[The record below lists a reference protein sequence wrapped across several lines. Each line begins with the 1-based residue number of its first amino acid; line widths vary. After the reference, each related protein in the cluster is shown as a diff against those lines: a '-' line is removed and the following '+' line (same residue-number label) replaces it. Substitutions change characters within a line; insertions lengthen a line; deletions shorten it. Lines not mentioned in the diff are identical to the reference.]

1 MFFVGEDKIFGQTFM
16 IFLAVTVYAIMGF
29 IFFMEW
35 LDYFLADEDMN
46 QEMRRFSSF
55 ALIIATVLWPIVV
68 PLAYLEVLR
77 FQKKHKAVIELL
89 RKTKKTIY
97 NND

>member
-1 MFFVGEDKIFGQTFM
+1 M
-16 IFLAVTVYAIMGF
+16 IFLAVTVYAIMGS
-29 IFFMEW
+29 IFFIEW
-35 LDYFLADEDMN
+35 LDYFLADEDMS

-55 ALIIATVLWPIVV
+55 VLIIATALWPIVV

-77 FQKKHKAVIELL
+77 FQKKHKTVIELL